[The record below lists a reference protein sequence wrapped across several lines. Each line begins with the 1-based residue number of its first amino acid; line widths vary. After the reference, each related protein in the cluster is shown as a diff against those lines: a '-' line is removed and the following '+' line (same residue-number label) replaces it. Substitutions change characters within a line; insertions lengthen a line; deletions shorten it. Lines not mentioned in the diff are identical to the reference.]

1 MRMSME
7 QTTHFGY
14 STVNLEEKAGLVQ
27 SLFSDVAVSYDLMND
42 VMSFGVHRIW
52 KDALI
57 NWVKPQ
63 KGQTF
68 LDLAGGTGDIAFRI
82 SKAASGKQKDITVC
96 DLTPAMLLEGQKR
109 AEKTIDLGQISWVAG
124 DAMDLPFATNSFDVV
139 TMAFGLRNVAVQ
151 DKAIEEIYRVLRP
164 GGRFFCLEFSKVVLP
179 LLDKAYDAFSFRVIP
194 LMGQMIANDR
204 TSYQYLVE
212 SIRRFPDQETLS
224 KMLLSQGFD
233 RSSYQ
238 NLSGGIAAIHQGIKI

>member
-63 KGQTF
+63 KGQAF

-82 SKAASGKQKDITVC
+82 SKATSGKQKDITVC
-96 DLTPAMLLEGQKR
+96 DLTPAMLLEGKKR

-164 GGRFFCLEFSKVVLP
+164 GAVSS
-179 LLDKAYDAFSFRVIP
+179 ASSF
-194 LMGQMIANDR
+194 LKLF
-204 TSYQYLVE
+204 YLCW
-212 SIRRFPDQETLS
+212 
-224 KMLLSQGFD
+224 
-233 RSSYQ
+233 
-238 NLSGGIAAIHQGIKI
+238 IKLTMHSPFE

>member
-63 KGQTF
+63 KGQAF

-82 SKAASGKQKDITVC
+82 SKATSGKQKDITVC
-96 DLTPAMLLEGQKR
+96 DLTPAMLLEGKKR

-212 SIRRFPDQETLS
+212 SIRQFPDQETLS
-224 KMLLSQGFD
+224 KMFLSQGFD

>member
-63 KGQTF
+63 KGQAF

-82 SKAASGKQKDITVC
+82 SKATSGKQKDITVC
-96 DLTPAMLLEGQKR
+96 DLTPAMLLEGKKR

-212 SIRRFPDQETLS
+212 SIRQFPDQKTLS
-224 KMLLSQGFD
+224 KMFLSQGFD